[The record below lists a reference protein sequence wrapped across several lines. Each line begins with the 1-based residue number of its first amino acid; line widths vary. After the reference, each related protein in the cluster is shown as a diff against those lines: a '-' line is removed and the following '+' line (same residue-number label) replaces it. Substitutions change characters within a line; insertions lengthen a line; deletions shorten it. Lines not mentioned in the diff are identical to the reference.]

1 LLDICLTMKETKK
14 ITLDKIMKALGDPIR
29 LSAVQQLIHA
39 DKSEITCGEFDYAVQ
54 KATFSH
60 HIKILVD
67 AKILC
72 ARSEGVRKF
81 LSINPEIKKSYPN
94 ILEAIKNS

>member
-1 LLDICLTMKETKK
+1 MKEIKQ
-14 ITLDKIMKALGDPIR
+14 IPLDKIMKALGDPIR
-29 LSAVQQLIHA
+29 LSAVQQLLQA
-39 DKSEITCGEFDYAVQ
+39 SNNEITCGDFNYGVQ

-67 AKILC
+67 ANILC
-72 ARSEGVRKF
+72 ARTEGVRKF
-81 LSINPEIKKSYPN
+81 LSINPEIEKSYPS